1 MNNTDLPPLPGA
13 GENVPEVCTTVRLY
27 LAVLPDVSTEQA
39 RVLFEHVR
47 TCSGCAAELRLMTLA
62 TYLASPADMT
72 PPPQVDQAIRAAI
85 AARSSRH
92 FPENIQ
98 ALRSLHSHHQFRNHR
113 FLWLI
118 GQVAAVVV
126 LLTTL
131 TAVHFLNGS
140 VASPQ
145 AFILP
150 ANLSWSGY
158 VLLYHETKMGMN
170 GMQYYVTCYHDLG
183 TGRMHVETMA
193 RNDLDIVTVGD
204 DQTLLS
210 EDLIHHIAQWDTNA
224 WSVDDSMF
232 NLAQLRSDL
241 QVNRALYEGKDV
253 FHGQEIYRVRWRNGL
268 VLLLDKHYWPVN
280 VLRNAHGPSTGEPI
294 YETLTWLK
302 VSQVPSTLWEIRVPA
317 GFRIGDLPVGP

>member
-1 MNNTDLPPLPGA
+1 MNNTDLPPLPA
-13 GENVPEVCTTVRLY
+13 VGEHGPEVCTTIRLY

-47 TCSGCAAELRLMTLA
+47 TCSDCAAELRLMTLA

-85 AARSSRH
+85 AERSSIH
-92 FPENIQ
+92 FPEYLQ
-98 ALRSLHSHHQFRNHR
+98 ALRSLQSHHTLRNHR

-131 TAVHFLNGS
+131 TVVYFLNDS
-140 VASPQ
+140 LATLR
-145 AFILP
+145 AFALP
-150 ANLSWSGY
+150 ASLSWSGY
-158 VLLYHETKMGMN
+158 VLYYHETKMGAN
-170 GMQYYVTCYHDLG
+170 GMQYNVNCYHDLG
-183 TGRMHVETMA
+183 TGHMHVETMA

-204 DQTLLS
+204 DQALLG
-210 EDLIHHIAQWDTNA
+210 EDLIHHIAQWNAYA

-241 QVNRALYEGKDV
+241 QAHRALYERTDV
-253 FHGQEIYRVRWRNGL
+253 FHGQEVYRVRWKDGL
-268 VLLLDKHYWPVN
+268 VLLLNKHYWPVN
-280 VLRNAHGPSTGEPI
+280 VLRNAHGPGTGEPI

-302 VSQVPSTLWEIRVPA
+302 VSQVPSTLWDIRVPA
-317 GFRIGDLPVGP
+317 GFRIGDLPEGP